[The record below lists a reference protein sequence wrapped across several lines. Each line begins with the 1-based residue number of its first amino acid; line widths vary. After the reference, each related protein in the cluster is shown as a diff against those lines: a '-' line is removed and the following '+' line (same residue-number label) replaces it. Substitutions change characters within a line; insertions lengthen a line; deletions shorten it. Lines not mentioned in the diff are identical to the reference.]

1 MSNINKNNKTNNKN
15 KNQEHIPVLLQE
27 MLLYLNPR
35 QDGVYVD
42 ATFGRGGYSRAILD
56 VKGTRVIAIDRDP
69 DAVKC
74 GQDMENDPTYA
85 GRFTMIEGR
94 FSDLAQN
101 IAQGLR
107 NLKQADQTKV
117 DGVVL
122 DIGVSSPQLDDKS
135 RGFSFT
141 AEAPLDMRMEKSGPS
156 AADLVNSL
164 PEEELAN
171 VLYQY
176 GEEKKSRILA
186 KRMVERRMIKPFE
199 TTTELSDLIC
209 SVLIRGRAPR
219 PDQIH
224 PATRSFQALRIAV
237 NHELD
242 ELETVLDES
251 LNVLSKAG
259 RLVVVTFHSL
269 EDRIVKNFMRVQSG
283 DMPNPSRHVPFAH
296 HDQKSFPLV
305 TITKKAIKAS
315 EGELLVNP
323 RARSAK
329 LRAAEMVHMREAA

>member
-1 MSNINKNNKTNNKN
+1 MSDIKKNNKNDNKN

-27 MLLYLNPR
+27 MLLYLSPH
-35 QDGVYVD
+35 QGGVYVD
-42 ATFGRGGYSRAILD
+42 ATFGRGGYSKAILAIQ
-56 VKGTRVIAIDRDP
+56 GTKVIAIDRDP
-69 DAVKC
+69 DAVQS
-74 GQDMENDPTYA
+74 GQDMENDPAYA

-94 FSDLAQN
+94 FSDLGQN
-101 IAQGLR
+101 IAQGMR
-107 NLKQADQTKV
+107 NLMQAEHAKV
-117 DGVVL
+117 DGIVL

-135 RGFSFT
+135 RGFSFA

-186 KRMVERRMIKPFE
+186 KRMVERRLIKPFE

-209 SVLIRGRAPR
+209 SVLSRGRAPR

-251 LNVLSKAG
+251 LNVLAEG
-259 RLVVVTFHSL
+259 ARLVVVTFHSL
-269 EDRIVKNFMRVQSG
+269 EDRIVKNFMKVQSG
-283 DMPNPSRHVPFAH
+283 DMPNPSRHIPFAR
-296 HDQKSFPLV
+296 DADKKYPLV
-305 TITKKAIKAS
+305 TVTKKAVRAS
-315 EGELLVNP
+315 EQELLVNP

-329 LRAAEMVHMREAA
+329 LRAAEMTNVREAA